1 MEHYPLG
8 LGRHHSFDVAV
19 LLHWLFHVSLEA
31 RNEGAIAHA
40 YRDVYRD
47 ALGHAYLVGYD
58 RADRDAATNSYP
70 VAPAVQD
77 ADVACHD
84 HAHRYRDGY
93 TYRDVDAHADVDVYV
108 HSNAH
113 RHRDA
118 NYNTDRAAHRNT
130 YANRDVNHDADG
142 KTHTDG
148 AAYRNAYANRD
159 VGNPHGHIDRHGD
172 SNAMNLSHKESQ
184 CESYSF
190 VETVVRS

>member
-8 LGRHHSFDVAV
+8 LGRRHSFDIAV
-19 LLHWLFHVSLEA
+19 LLHRLLHAGPET
-31 RNEGAIAHA
+31 RNERAITHA

-47 ALGHAYLVGYD
+47 ALGYAYLVGYH
-58 RADRDAATNSYP
+58 RADRDAATYPYP

-84 HAHRYRDGY
+84 HAHRYRDGHADH
-93 TYRDVDAHADVDVYV
+93 DVDAHADVDVYV

-113 RHRDA
+113 RYRDTDGD
-118 NYNTDRAAHRNT
+118 TDRAARRNT
-130 YANRDVNHDADG
+130 YANHDADRNGDG

-148 AAYRNAYANRD
+148 AAHRNAYANRD

-172 SNAMNLSHKESQ
+172 NDAMNLSHQGVSM
-184 CESYSF
+184 
-190 VETVVRS
+190 